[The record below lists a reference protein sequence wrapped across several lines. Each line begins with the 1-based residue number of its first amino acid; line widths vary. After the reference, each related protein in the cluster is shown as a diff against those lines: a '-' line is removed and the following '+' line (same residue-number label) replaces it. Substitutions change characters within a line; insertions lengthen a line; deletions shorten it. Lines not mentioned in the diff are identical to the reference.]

1 MGLVESADGG
11 TLFLDEIGEV
21 DLAIQAKLLKL
32 LEEKSVRRIGSTR
45 ERRVNIR
52 IISATNQN
60 LENMVRGGKFRA
72 DLFFRLRIITLRVP
86 PLRERGDDVLR
97 LARHFLEAHGKRYGK
112 RGLAFSEDAEHV
124 LTDYGWPGN
133 VRELR
138 NMLEQT
144 VLLAQDAVITAEQL
158 AICSG
163 LSAAA
168 DRESDQ
174 ELSNGSSAIPRQG
187 MKLSDMERDLVART
201 LDKTD
206 WNVSKSAKLLG
217 LSRDML
223 RYRIEKYGL
232 VRPNE

>member
-1 MGLVESADGG
+1 
-11 TLFLDEIGEV
+11 
-21 DLAIQAKLLKL
+21 
-32 LEEKSVRRIGSTR
+32 
-45 ERRVNIR
+45 
-52 IISATNQN
+52 
-60 LENMVRGGKFRA
+60 
-72 DLFFRLRIITLRVP
+72 
-86 PLRERGDDVLR
+86 
-97 LARHFLEAHGKRYGK
+97 
-112 RGLAFSEDAEHV
+112 
-124 LTDYGWPGN
+124 